1 MYDQAEVPVKKNQCN
16 YGLCLSTFPC
26 CFHICQMEQLSGL
39 FFFDNHFC
47 QHGHSWEGADLASA
61 LIMILVATTVGWLP
75 TWWWCNKGVTQVTM
89 HTLHCIGG
97 QVHERLD
104 VCQATL
110 ALLGSG
116 EHCKRA
122 LTLDMWIRI
131 FAHSCTDL
139 IFVIF
144 SPQMYFW
151 AQLFS
156 TRKRVICG
164 QNFATKQLEEQI

>member
-89 HTLHCIGG
+89 HTAHSTLHWWTSARASR
-97 QVHERLD
+97 RLPGD
-104 VCQATL
+104 T
-110 ALLGSG
+110 GSSRLRWN
-116 EHCKRA
+116 CKRA

-164 QNFATKQLEEQI
+164 QNFATKQLE